1 MAHKMSAVG
10 IFAREVEEVDACED
24 DEEAAEEGNGIY
36 GVGRVEAL
44 EKDEGCEEREGR
56 ECDVVEWIDNIR
68 RKLAERLIKVVHLR
82 QNADHHNNHEHISA
96 RMRELVIT
104 TKRQL
109 NSNAEG
115 LDCHDRHATDGAAN
129 RQVDHRVLLAIFWCD
144 FVDHNCGEDGD
155 YQAVEH
161 ETWLHG

>member
-44 EKDEGCEEREGR
+44 EKDEGCAEREGR
-56 ECDVVEWIDNIR
+56 ECDVVEWIDTGDLSVAFLKDLLVAFRRIHIR

-96 RMRELVIT
+96 RMRKLVIT
-104 TKRQL
+104 TKSQL
-109 NSNAEG
+109 NSNAES
-115 LDCHDRHATDGAAN
+115 LDCHDGHATDGAAN
-129 RQVDHRVLLAIFWCD
+129 RQVDHRVLLAIFWRN
-144 FVDHNCGEDGD
+144 FVD
-155 YQAVEH
+155 V
-161 ETWLHG
+161 